1 MARFG
6 KDEISERLA
15 RLNKEAEER
24 EAMRKAEKENIPYL
38 NLGTVSVNLDVLGL
52 IAEEDARA
60 AGAAALETK
69 KKELLLAVFDKENI
83 KTKILIDDLKSRGY
97 DVRVF
102 ISSLSGLEK
111 VWKRYGEIKITPKDT
126 LSEVVV
132 TTSGIKK
139 IEDIS
144 SKLASMTSD
153 VDEKAV
159 STTEILEKILSSAVE
174 LKASDIH
181 FETGKDKTLLRF
193 RLDSLLYDIHNFHP
207 KTYTSI
213 LNRIKLL
220 SGLKINITNA
230 PQDGRF
236 TIKALKSDIEIRTS
250 IIPSEYGETIV
261 MRVLDPGTISLTL
274 SDLGLRPS
282 DEGIVL
288 KELKKPNGM
297 ILVTG
302 PTGSGKTTTLY
313 AFLKKVK
320 NSELKV
326 ITIEDPIEY
335 HLDGIEQTQVDDET
349 GYNFNSGLRS
359 ILRQDPDIILVGEI
373 RDLET
378 SEIAMHAALTGHLV
392 FSTLHTNDAVGAVP
406 RLVDLGVKASIIGPA
421 LNLIIAQRLVRRLCE
436 NCKKEE
442 IITNDIKIKL
452 EKFLSGL
459 PENISKSINIKQ
471 YFAPGCDKCRH
482 GFKGRLGIYEFLKF
496 DDEFE
501 SLIAEESTE
510 EAIRKLAV
518 KKGMVLMQADGILK
532 TMLGFTTLE
541 EVERI
546 TGPIEWAV

>member
-1 MARFG
+1 MAQFG

-38 NLGTVSVNLDVLGL
+38 NLGAVSVNLDVLGL
-52 IAEEDARA
+52 ITEEDARA
-60 AGAAALETK
+60 AGAAALETR
-69 KKELLLAVFDKENI
+69 KKELLLAIFDKENI
-83 KTKILIDDLKSRGY
+83 KTKNLMDDLKSRGY

-102 ISSLSGLEK
+102 VSSLSGLEK
-111 VWKRYGEIKITPKDT
+111 VWKRYGEIKIIPKDT

-153 VDEKAV
+153 VGGKEV

-193 RLDSLLYDIHNFHP
+193 RLDGLLYDIHNFHP

-213 LNRIKLL
+213 LSRIKLL
-220 SGLKINITNA
+220 SGLKINITNV

-236 TIKALKSDIEIRTS
+236 TIKALESDIEIRTS

-282 DEGIVL
+282 DEEIVL

-359 ILRQDPDIILVGEI
+359 ILRQDPDIILVGEV

-378 SEIAMHAALTGHLV
+378 AEIAMHAALTGHLV
-392 FSTLHTNDAVGAVP
+392 FSTLHTNSAIGAIP
-406 RLVDLGVKASIIGPA
+406 RLVDLGVKTSIIGPA

-442 IITNDIKIKL
+442 ITPNDIKVKL

-471 YFAPGCDKCRH
+471 YSAPGCDKCRH

-496 DDEFE
+496 DNEFE
-501 SLIAEESTE
+501 SLITKESTE

>member
-1 MARFG
+1 MAQFG
-6 KDEISERLA
+6 KDEISDRLA

-24 EAMRKAEKENIPYL
+24 EAVRKAEKENLPYL
-38 NLGTVSVNLDVLGL
+38 NPGAASVNLDVLGL
-52 IAEEDARA
+52 ISEEEARE

-69 KKELLLAVFDKENI
+69 KKELLLVVFDNKNT
-83 KTKILIDDLKSRGY
+83 KTKTLIGSLMSRGY
-97 DVRVF
+97 DVKVF

-111 VWKRYGEIKITPKDT
+111 VWKRYGEIKIIPKDT

-132 TTSGIKK
+132 TTSGIQK

-153 VDEKAV
+153 INERAV

-193 RLDSLLYDIHNFHP
+193 RLDGLLYNVHNFHP
-207 KTYTSI
+207 KTYASV

-220 SGLKINITNA
+220 SGLKINITNV

-236 TIKALKSDIEIRTS
+236 TIKALESDIEIRTS

-261 MRVLDPGTISLTL
+261 IRVLDPDTISLTL
-274 SDLGLRPS
+274 SDLGLRLS
-282 DEGIVL
+282 DEETIS
-288 KELKKPNGM
+288 KELKRPNGM

-302 PTGSGKTTTLY
+302 PTGSGKTTSLY

-335 HLDGIEQTQVDDET
+335 HLDGIEQTQVDDKT

-359 ILRQDPDIILVGEI
+359 ILRQDPDIILVGEV

-378 SEIAMHAALTGHLV
+378 AEIAMHAALTGHLV
-392 FSTLHTNDAVGAVP
+392 FSTLHTNDAIGAIP

-436 NCKKEE
+436 SCKKEAVIPE
-442 IITNDIKIKL
+442 DIRIKL

-459 PENISKSINIKQ
+459 PENISKNINIKQ
-471 YFAPGCDKCRH
+471 YSASGCEKCRH

-496 DDEFE
+496 DNEFG
-501 SLIAEESTE
+501 SLIAKESTE

-518 KKGMVLMQADGILK
+518 EKGMVLMQADGILK

-546 TGPIEWAV
+546 TGPIEWAA